1 MRLADPKRVFPLSFY
16 AMSEPAS
23 IPAPKS
29 VSSFAGMLASL
40 TGSAGKPRPTWDD
53 SALADDVAIISYE
66 QALHSQRR
74 IPPPAP
80 LPKRKTE
87 PIPIA
92 PAPQPLPIVAAK
104 RRKTSS
110 ITIRLTEVEQVQ
122 LHERADA
129 AQLSVSAY
137 LRSRIFEAESLRA
150 QVKEALSE
158 MKAATAPNLQVSR
171 EPQSAHN
178 WRARL
183 LPHWTRPRA
192 SA

>member
-1 MRLADPKRVFPLSFY
+1 
-16 AMSEPAS
+16 MS
-23 IPAPKS
+23 APKAA
-29 VSSFAGMLASL
+29 SSFASMLASL

-53 SALADDVAIISYE
+53 SALAEDVAIISYE
-66 QALHSQRR
+66 QALSSQRR
-74 IPPPAP
+74 VPPSAASPERQTQSVAVAP
-80 LPKRKTE
+80 T
-87 PIPIA
+87 
-92 PAPQPLPIVAAK
+92 PQPLPIATK

-110 ITIRLTEVEQVQ
+110 ITIRLTAAEQAQ
-122 LHERADA
+122 LHERATA

-137 LRSRIFEAESLRA
+137 LRSCIFEAESLRA
-150 QVKEALSE
+150 QVKEALVE
-158 MKAATAPNLQVSR
+158 MKAATASDSQVPR